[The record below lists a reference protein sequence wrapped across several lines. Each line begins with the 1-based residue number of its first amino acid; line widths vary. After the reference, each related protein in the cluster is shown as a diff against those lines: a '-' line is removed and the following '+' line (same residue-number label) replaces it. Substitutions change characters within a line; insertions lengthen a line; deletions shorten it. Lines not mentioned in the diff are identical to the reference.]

1 MAEMGETKE
10 ASLNL
15 EPDAWRNKTG
25 SGYSVTEGMEYEP
38 FTKQFRYLYNKMQE
52 SELQYTGKIK
62 NNIFLDGIVI
72 QSEEER
78 IRENLFT
85 EVRVGKKREDPAA
98 EVSGQE
104 ILIVTGFLIL
114 LFLILVRMTFRKKKH
129 RSAG

>member
-1 MAEMGETKE
+1 MAEMEETKE

-15 EPDAWRNKTG
+15 TPDAWRNKTG

-38 FTKQFRYLYNKMQE
+38 FTRQFRHLYNKMQE

-62 NNIFLDGIVI
+62 NNIFIGGIVI

-85 EVRVGKKREDPAA
+85 EVRIGKKREDP
-98 EVSGQE
+98 VSEISRQE
-104 ILIVTGFLIL
+104 LLIVIGFLML